1 MASDLL
7 GQQPLV
13 VLAGIAGEVSDM
25 QLLAPPGQQ
34 GHTLVLIDRRA
45 GHGDGGGRVL
55 DGLLE
60 QGGAE
65 LLGRWQDTGR
75 AAAGGAGP
83 GGSRRGS
90 GPLPAFWYSA
100 TLAKE
105 MRTSRRSSAS
115 VMPAALARVR
125 YR

>member
-1 MASDLL
+1 MAHVELL
-7 GQQPLV
+7 TP
-13 VLAGIAGEVSDM
+13 AG
-25 QLLAPPGQQ
+25 
-34 GHTLVLIDRRA
+34 GHPHAQVPIDRRA
-45 GHGDGGGRVL
+45 GHGHGGGRFL

-60 QGGAE
+60 QAGAE
-65 LLGRWQDTGR
+65 LLGGRQHTPRTGTR
-75 AAAGGAGP
+75 GGGVQADDGVEVDGAA
-83 GGSRRGS
+83 
-90 GPLPAFWYSA
+90 LLILA